1 MFIVSVATV
10 TDIPALIPLLN
21 YLFSQEAE
29 FKPDVNKQTAGL
41 QAIIAQPDV
50 GAILVAR
57 DKEKLVGMVILL
69 FTISTAQG
77 GVVAILEDMVV
88 DTNYQGAGIGS
99 LLITQAIKFSHSKG
113 VSRITL
119 LTDANNHPAIHFYE
133 KHGFVK
139 SPMIP
144 LRRFI

>member
-1 MFIVSVATV
+1 MLTVSVATV

-21 YLFSQEAE
+21 SLFTQEAE
-29 FKPDVNKQTAGL
+29 FQPDVNKQTAGL
-41 QAIIAQPDV
+41 QAIVTQPDV

-57 DKEKLVGMVILL
+57 DQDKFIGMVNIL

-77 GVVAILEDMVV
+77 GLVAILEDMVV
-88 DTNYQGAGIGS
+88 DTDYRGAGIGS
-99 LLITQAIKFSHSKG
+99 ALITQAIAFCQSKG

-119 LTDANNHPAIHFYE
+119 LTDADNYSAIHFYE
-133 KHGFVK
+133 KHGFAK

>member
-1 MFIVSVATV
+1 MLTVSVATV

-21 YLFSQEAE
+21 SLFSQEAE
-29 FKPDVNKQTAGL
+29 FQPDINKQTAGL
-41 QAIIAQPDV
+41 EAIITQPDV

-57 DKEKLVGMVILL
+57 EQEKLIGMVNVL

-77 GVVAILEDMVV
+77 GLVAILEDMVV
-88 DTNYQGAGIGS
+88 DINYRGAGIGS
-99 LLITQAIKFSHSKG
+99 VLINKAIAFCQNKG

-119 LTDANNHPAIHFYE
+119 LTDADNYSAIHFYE
-133 KHGFVK
+133 SHGFAK